1 VRVLVTEPISDDG
14 MAVLSASFEVD
25 AAPCASRAELL
36 DRVSACDGLVV
47 RSHTRV
53 DRELLERAPC
63 LRVVGRAGVG
73 VDNIDIAYATERG
86 VMVVNAPESN
96 IVSAAEH
103 TLALMLALARDIPA
117 ANSGLKGGEWPKP
130 GRRGVELFGKT
141 LGIVGLGRVGSMVA
155 VRAAAF
161 GMKVVAYDP
170 YIAPERFE
178 AFGAE
183 RIETLDGLVRRADY
197 LSVHT
202 PKTDETY
209 GMIGERELALAPSG
223 VRVINCARGGIVS
236 EDALV
241 DALRSGRVAAAGVD
255 VFDREPV
262 TAHPLFA
269 FPQVV
274 VTPHLGGSTEEAQ
287 SRVGVT
293 VAEQVVDALAGRL
306 PKYAVNMPLAD
317 SETMAFVRPFLPLA
331 EAMGSAFTQLFGL
344 PVGGVEVLFGGEVG
358 RYRTELAAAAFLKGL
373 LEPVEGDQVNLVN
386 GRAVA
391 RRRGIRVTESRT
403 TDCGPYTSLITARG
417 ADGRARTLSG
427 TLLGSAGGRLT
438 EIDGFEVDLPPSGAV
453 VVCWFDARA
462 VCEPGVV
469 GRVGTLLGRAG
480 LNISRM
486 EVGREV
492 VGERAVMVISLGDDA
507 VPEALASLGDIE
519 ELCEARLVKFPR
531 REAWTHGRSS

>member
-1 VRVLVTEPISDDG
+1 MTVL
-14 MAVLSASFEVD
+14 AASLEVETAFD
-25 AAPCASRAELL
+25 AKRCELL
-36 DRVSACDGLVV
+36 DRVACCDGLVV
-47 RSHTRV
+47 RSLTQV
-53 DRELLERAPC
+53 DRELLDRAPR

-73 VDNIDIAYATERG
+73 VDNIDIAHATERG

-117 ANSGLKGGEWPKP
+117 VNVGLKSGAWPKQ
-130 GRRGVELFGKT
+130 GRHGVELFGKI

-161 GMKVVAYDP
+161 GMRVIAYDP
-170 YIAPERFE
+170 YIALERFE

-183 RIETLDGLVRRADY
+183 RAGNLDDLVRACDY

-202 PKTDETY
+202 PKTEETY
-209 GMIGERELALAPSG
+209 GMIGARELALARPG

-236 EDALV
+236 EAALV
-241 DALRSGRVAAAGVD
+241 GALRSGHVAAAAVD
-255 VFDREPV
+255 VFDCEPV
-262 TAHPLFA
+262 TAHPLFG
-269 FPQVV
+269 FEQVI
-274 VTPHLGGSTEEAQ
+274 VTPHLGGSTGEAQ
-287 SRVGVT
+287 IRVGVT
-293 VAEQVVDALAGRL
+293 VAEQVVEALTGRL
-306 PKYAVNMPLAD
+306 PRYALNMPLAD
-317 SETMAFVRPFLPLA
+317 TETMAFVRPFLPLA

-344 PVGGVEVLFGGEVG
+344 PVGGIEVCFGGEIG
-358 RYRTELAAAAFLKGL
+358 RYRTELATSAFLKGL

-403 TDCGPYTSLITARG
+403 AESGTYASVLTARG
-417 ADGRARTLSG
+417 EDGRLRTLSG
-427 TLLGSAGGRLT
+427 TLLGPGRMRLT
-438 EIDGFEVDLPPSGAV
+438 EIDGFEVDLPPSGDV
-453 VVCWFDARA
+453 IVCWFDARA
-462 VCEPGVV
+462 VGEPGIV

-492 VGERAVMVISLGDDA
+492 VGERAIMVISPGDPAGPD
-507 VPEALASLGDIE
+507 VLHLFKDVK
-519 ELCEARLVKFPR
+519 ELCEVKLARLSR
-531 REAWTHGRSS
+531 R

>member
-1 VRVLVTEPISDDG
+1 
-14 MAVLSASFEVD
+14 
-25 AAPCASRAELL
+25 
-36 DRVSACDGLVV
+36 
-47 RSHTRV
+47 
-53 DRELLERAPC
+53 
-63 LRVVGRAGVG
+63 
-73 VDNIDIAYATERG
+73 
-86 VMVVNAPESN
+86 
-96 IVSAAEH
+96 
-103 TLALMLALARDIPA
+103 
-117 ANSGLKGGEWPKP
+117 
-130 GRRGVELFGKT
+130 
-141 LGIVGLGRVGSMVA
+141 
-155 VRAAAF
+155 
-161 GMKVVAYDP
+161 
-170 YIAPERFE
+170 
-178 AFGAE
+178 
-183 RIETLDGLVRRADY
+183 
-197 LSVHT
+197 
-202 PKTDETY
+202 
-209 GMIGERELALAPSG
+209 
-223 VRVINCARGGIVS
+223 
-236 EDALV
+236 
-241 DALRSGRVAAAGVD
+241 VD
-255 VFDREPV
+255 VFDCEPV
-262 TAHPLFA
+262 RSHALFA

-287 SRVGVT
+287 ARVGVT

-344 PVGGVEVLFGGEVG
+344 PVGGIEVRFGGELG

-391 RRRGIRVTESRT
+391 KRRGIGVTESKT
-403 TDCGPYTSLITARG
+403 SECGAYTSLITARG
-417 ADGRARTLSG
+417 VGAARGPGTGDGRARSLSG

-531 REAWTHGRSS
+531 RDAWTHGRSS